1 MDNIDRL
8 KLIENAPKP
17 YLPEKLPLDQ
27 EQFVTLNILKLSSK
41 AESELGK
48 YSGFLLNLINPML
61 LISPLVTQEAV
72 LSSKLEG
79 THATLEDL
87 LNYQAGNKVHVETD
101 ELEEIFNY
109 REALFYALNRISTI
123 SESGEGKLPLTSR
136 IIKDMH
142 KILLNNVRGSSKNPG
157 KFKRQQNYIGSIS
170 SISYTPVPANLT
182 DEYMS
187 NLESYIHS
195 EDISLF
201 IQSAIIHA
209 QFEMIHPFEDGNGR
223 IGRLLIPLFLYYRE
237 LLPYPTFYMS
247 KYFEKDRSLYISNL
261 NNISLKSDWNSWI
274 EYYLKGI
281 IESAIEST
289 TKASEIFEL
298 YNYMKNEII
307 PKLNSVSSIELLD
320 FIFTTPI
327 FSANQVSEKLNVSKG
342 TSYNLINKLIDEKFI
357 ITDNSARNKTFMC
370 PQLLNII

>member
-8 KLIENAPKP
+8 RLIENAPKP

-27 EQFVTLNILKLSSK
+27 EQFATLNILKLSSK

-48 YSGFLLNLINPML
+48 YSGFLLN
-61 LISPLVTQEAV
+61 
-72 LSSKLEG
+72 
-79 THATLEDL
+79 
-87 LNYQAGNKVHVETD
+87 YQAGNKVDVEAD
-101 ELEEIFNY
+101 ELKEIFNY
-109 REALFYALNRISTI
+109 REALFYALNRISTV
-123 SESGEGKLPLTSR
+123 SKSDEGKLPLTSR
-136 IIKDMH
+136 IIKEMH

-157 KFKRQQNYIGSIS
+157 EFKRQQNYIGSVS

-187 NLESYIHS
+187 NLENYIHRD
-195 EDISLF
+195 DISLL

-261 NNISLKSDWNSWI
+261 NNISLKGDWNSWI

-281 IESAIEST
+281 IESANEST
-289 TKASEIFEL
+289 RKASGIFNL
-298 YNYMKNEII
+298 YDYMKNEIM

-357 ITDNSARNKTFMC
+357 ITDNSARNKTFLC
-370 PQLLNII
+370 PQILNLI